1 MHFILITGNVQF
13 KAKYSKKSASSCYGS
28 YLRKMVNSS
37 IQFFFC
43 WKLNISLTLT
53 NIPGN
58 IWVDGTDDE
67 KSEGGGTELF
77 VCFERQT
84 FRAHLKLL
92 TKRKNNKTCI
102 MAEVH
107 HYSYTWFKLGGKK
120 KKKRKKFHHW
130 LHETGILLPF
140 PSWMTWYYSRG
151 QFAASGCFSHLN
163 TVSLPQFQRHHLP
176 FKQQTIILFGG
187 GGGWN
192 PDLNALKN

>member
-1 MHFILITGNVQF
+1 MYNSKPNIARNLPRVATVATC
-13 KAKYSKKSASSCYGS
+13 AKWWIHPFS
-28 YLRKMVNSS
+28 
-37 IQFFFC
+37 FFFC

-67 KSEGGGTELF
+67 KSEGGGGTELF

-107 HYSYTWFKLGGKK
+107 HYSYTWFKLKK
-120 KKKRKKFHHW
+120 KKKREKKIPPLVTWNRYLTSFPVVND
-130 LHETGILLPF
+130 LIL
-140 PSWMTWYYSRG
+140 
-151 QFAASGCFSHLN
+151 Q
-163 TVSLPQFQRHHLP
+163 QRP
-176 FKQQTIILFGG
+176 ICC
-187 GGGWN
+187 
-192 PDLNALKN
+192 